1 MRAWWKEVRSRS
13 GAGAEQER
21 GARVTRVGQE
31 RGRIGAGEGAG
42 LIIRPF

>member
-1 MRAWWKEVRSRS
+1 MEKERGSIVT
-13 GAGAEQER
+13 GVEKEW